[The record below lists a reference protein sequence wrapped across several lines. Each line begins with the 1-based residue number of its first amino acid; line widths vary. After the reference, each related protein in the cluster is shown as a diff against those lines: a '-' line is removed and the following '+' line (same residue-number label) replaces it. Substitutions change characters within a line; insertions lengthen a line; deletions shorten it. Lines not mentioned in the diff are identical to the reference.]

1 MRSRTFRHNEGK
13 QIMEACDLNYQK
25 NGINLSRPD
34 RTQTNR
40 KQIFVGK
47 RPKPELGHTMGKQG
61 RAAEVI

>member
-1 MRSRTFRHNEGK
+1 
-13 QIMEACDLNYQK
+13 MEACDLNYQK